1 MVVAVPQQLKP
12 LAGDSSLP
20 VTDPDQFSV
29 ELSRGEGEDVSI
41 RVVPPLGAKRAPTSL
56 VCVVDTSGSMGTPA
70 DNPDGGEKTGLSLL
84 DVVKHALKAVIHT
97 LGPEDSFALVSFSTQ
112 ASLALPFETMNESGL
127 KKAIDAV
134 NDMRPS
140 GTTNMWDGM
149 EKALD
154 LVRDF
159 GNPAKQ
165 SAVFVFTDGVPNCI
179 PAEGHQAAYEG
190 YQQQHQVRANM
201 SCFGFGYNLD
211 SALLD
216 EMSSL
221 GGGVYSFIPDVGMV
235 GTVFVH
241 AVSNL
246 LSCAASECI
255 VTVEA
260 KDGSVLRAEDLP
272 LANPR
277 SLVETPTKL
286 SFNLGMVNFGQSRDV
301 VVRATR
307 PSDISVT
314 VKCRLPD
321 ACVEMVGVF
330 GPDDPLRCSV
340 QKARARVVRAV
351 VDARELGE
359 ARRDAALAA
368 VGEAAEAL
376 RGLAEGLQGAGDDD
390 DDAERYVSDLLQD
403 LEGQIAMSVS
413 RDDWFRRWGTHYLPS
428 IQRAHMLQQCLNFKD
443 PGMQHYGGELF
454 RDVRDVADDRFNE
467 LPAPTPSVPLRSYGG
482 NTVTAA
488 MPINMA
494 TFNNAAG
501 GCFAA
506 GQVLLTTGERRD
518 ISEIAAGDRL
528 VAGSDVVV
536 VERVVETRFRG
547 DQMAELVD
555 LGDGV
560 LATPWHPVRA
570 AGGEWKFPA
579 DIKPTVSLQVPAVYC
594 FFLETGGTFTIGG
607 WEAVALGHELTGPV
621 VSHPFFAS
629 RERVRTALDAL
640 PAAKGRVIL
649 SAGDC
654 LERDR
659 QGLVCGFRA
668 AGCSPSG
675 DSSLAAAEGATKW
688 AAFWRAFAQG
698 LAMVLPLRLAGVM

>member
-1 MVVAVPQQLKP
+1 
-12 LAGDSSLP
+12 
-20 VTDPDQFSV
+20 
-29 ELSRGEGEDVSI
+29 
-41 RVVPPLGAKRAPTSL
+41 
-56 VCVVDTSGSMGTPA
+56 MGTPA

-307 PSDISVT
+307 PSDIGVT

-340 QKARARVVRAV
+340 QKVRAV
-351 VDARELGE
+351 VDAREPG
-359 ARRDAALAA
+359 ASAA
-368 VGEAAEAL
+368 VLAL
-376 RGLAEGLQGAGDDD
+376 R
-390 DDAERYVSDLLQD
+390 
-403 LEGQIAMSVS
+403 
-413 RDDWFRRWGTHYLPS
+413 
-428 IQRAHMLQQCLNFKD
+428 
-443 PGMQHYGGELF
+443 
-454 RDVRDVADDRFNE
+454 
-467 LPAPTPSVPLRSYGG
+467 
-482 NTVTAA
+482 
-488 MPINMA
+488 
-494 TFNNAAG
+494 
-501 GCFAA
+501 
-506 GQVLLTTGERRD
+506 
-518 ISEIAAGDRL
+518 
-528 VAGSDVVV
+528 
-536 VERVVETRFRG
+536 
-547 DQMAELVD
+547 
-555 LGDGV
+555 
-560 LATPWHPVRA
+560 
-570 AGGEWKFPA
+570 
-579 DIKPTVSLQVPAVYC
+579 
-594 FFLETGGTFTIGG
+594 
-607 WEAVALGHELTGPV
+607 
-621 VSHPFFAS
+621 
-629 RERVRTALDAL
+629 
-640 PAAKGRVIL
+640 
-649 SAGDC
+649 
-654 LERDR
+654 
-659 QGLVCGFRA
+659 
-668 AGCSPSG
+668 
-675 DSSLAAAEGATKW
+675 
-688 AAFWRAFAQG
+688 
-698 LAMVLPLRLAGVM
+698 